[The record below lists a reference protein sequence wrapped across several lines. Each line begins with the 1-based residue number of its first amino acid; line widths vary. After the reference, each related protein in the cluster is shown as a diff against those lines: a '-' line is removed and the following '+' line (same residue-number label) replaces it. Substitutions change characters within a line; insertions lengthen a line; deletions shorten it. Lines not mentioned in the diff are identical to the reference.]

1 MAGFFIPDEQNID
14 SLFKEASKKTSQ
26 TQKEETSENNNAEND
41 KKESTI
47 IIKNNE
53 NNKTN
58 DEAKDDE
65 KDNNISNN
73 KNEIMNKFQQNLASK
88 NGKSII
94 GERKSPPII
103 AKKENIEQKDE
114 KTNEANEVNEETAK
128 DEAKEFEKREV
139 TNTNEK
145 NVFVSNKNNGIG
157 IKEVAKIIS
166 IFNMLNKTNE
176 KALNFI
182 YKIVPQDSKDIE
194 IENLSEKDKKFSF
207 LTHSLIHLE
216 KENINN
222 IVFIIT
228 LLKEEDRVDRAFK
241 ILETDSKQI
250 EQVSFIVDKL
260 LDKQNP
266 EKINIENQDV
276 FRIVAKELES
286 SIQTLLENNK
296 ETIKDVEQLVNNI
309 SI

>member
-296 ETIKDVEQLVNNI
+296 EIIKDVEQLVNNI